1 MSKISWIILS
11 CSIFGVMQMPQSA
24 ADISDDIVILSTNK
38 SEQGVCDL
46 YLAPSHIP
54 GAGRGIFAGRN
65 YEKDET
71 IDTTSSLTLLRKNG
85 RKWPLNNYVYS
96 SNENKYSMVLFGV
109 PMLFNHHLP
118 KDVDHYWENWP
129 VAPVSE
135 QRKEAH
141 TIHTGVS
148 HITARNIDTG
158 EEIFTSY
165 GDKEWFTL
173 RNIPHDDG
181 ITNETSSKKYS
192 LEELEKVG
200 HCVTNVIIDE
210 STQPIAGNGIFAKK
224 DFKKGEIVS
233 ISPVLIL
240 PKHDVAKD
248 EGVLLNYC
256 ISIEGSDVALLPVG
270 LGALANHGGSSANLE
285 MTWYAWS
292 DEEGFATKFKQ
303 SPEILFTSQFAQ
315 LDLAYRATRD
325 ISAGEE
331 LYISYGELWEQK
343 WIAHLDALNEWIEED
358 SENELNIATKPQFRQ
373 TIGAPEG
380 LFPKWW
386 RVTCIG
392 EECQMVNIQ
401 AGIDKDPVLK
411 KKQEEARIKAQE
423 AIARARALAQKN
435 YVKPDAGTCSK
446 SSQTEKSSESASN
459 PNFIK
464 RMLSYLAM

>member
-71 IDTTSSLTLLRKNG
+71 IDTTSSLTLLRKN
-85 RKWPLNNYVYS
+85 
-96 SNENKYSMVLFGV
+96 V

-118 KDVDHYWENWP
+118 KDVDHYWESWP

-165 GDKEWFTL
+165 GDNEWFTL

-248 EGVLLNYC
+248 EG
-256 ISIEGSDVALLPVG
+256 
-270 LGALANHGGSSANLE
+270 
-285 MTWYAWS
+285 
-292 DEEGFATKFKQ
+292 
-303 SPEILFTSQFAQ
+303 
-315 LDLAYRATRD
+315 
-325 ISAGEE
+325 
-331 LYISYGELWEQK
+331 
-343 WIAHLDALNEWIEED
+343 
-358 SENELNIATKPQFRQ
+358 
-373 TIGAPEG
+373 
-380 LFPKWW
+380 
-386 RVTCIG
+386 
-392 EECQMVNIQ
+392 
-401 AGIDKDPVLK
+401 
-411 KKQEEARIKAQE
+411 
-423 AIARARALAQKN
+423 
-435 YVKPDAGTCSK
+435 
-446 SSQTEKSSESASN
+446 
-459 PNFIK
+459 
-464 RMLSYLAM
+464 